1 MAGSIGY
8 GIPISGLE
16 AGVARAGGFYSTD
29 DNASIVDMELF
40 LRWQLDPCPVGDEN
54 TELHVLLPFRE
65 PLRL

>member
-29 DNASIVDMELF
+29 DNASIVDMDYF
-40 LRWQLDPCPVGDEN
+40 
-54 TELHVLLPFRE
+54 
-65 PLRL
+65 